1 MRPRVLVP
9 ALALWAA
16 RAAGVH
22 AQARVQLA
30 IIPEFSSIAPGIAIR
45 VAVRLR
51 IPDGCHISWINPG
64 QSGLPTTI
72 AWRASVGVR
81 AGDPQ
86 WPYPER
92 DETADLVS
100 HVYRGVVVVVTPFI
114 VDSSVSGSAAKLRAT
129 LSWGLCG
136 ATCTPQQDTVEVS
149 LPIQR
154 SAGES
159 TAAWQAI
166 APSLGALPVTD
177 SSLTVL
183 AVARGDSVRLT
194 IAGLPLSPLTGGTA
208 TFFPRSS
215 GVAVVVAVRRAN
227 RGVMVTLPVRARRA
241 RPSRVEGVLVADR
254 PWLVGS
260 HQRALAIEADIR

>member
-1 MRPRVLVP
+1 MHPRELVP
-9 ALALWAA
+9 ALTLCVAS
-16 RAAGVH
+16 AAGVH

-30 IIPEFSSIAPGIAIR
+30 IVPEFSSVAPGVAFRI
-45 VAVRLR
+45 AVRLR

-72 AWRASVGVR
+72 AWRAPVGVS
-81 AGDPQ
+81 AAETQ

-92 DETADLVS
+92 DETAGLVS

-114 VDSSVSGSAAKLRAT
+114 VDSSVRGSAVKLQAN

-154 SAGES
+154 SVGET

-177 SSLTVL
+177 TSLTAR
-183 AVARGDSVRLT
+183 AVARGDSVRIT
-194 IAGLPLSPLTGGTA
+194 IAGSPLSALTGSTA
-208 TFFPRSS
+208 TFFPRPS
-215 GVAVVVAVRRAN
+215 GVAVVVAVGHAN
-227 RGVMVTLPVRARRA
+227 RGITITLPVRPRRA
-241 RPSRVEGVLVADR
+241 PPSHVAGVLVADR
-254 PWLVGS
+254 AWLVGS
-260 HQRALAIEADIR
+260 HRRALAIEADIR